1 VSRYRIV
8 IGVFL
13 VAALFSAVASDSLAY
28 TINTGFTD
36 PCHERMT
43 YRAAKD
49 LFASGLFKPESSV
62 QVPTDDVWEAVSDYI
77 TRTMNLEFESDAQK
91 FTVVSFMIGA
101 RYPDNRGKS
110 ITNVQSLRE
119 VHRDPN
125 RQKDHFLRE
134 VGDDYSAGN
143 ELAIERGLDFIR
155 FNVEA
160 MREARNFPP
169 AEQVVK
175 IPLYV
180 EFYGMVDV
188 KIWAPA
194 FRLGIATHAVQDS
207 FSHTIRSDDLH
218 RIRHVMNY
226 VDAVTYSYKQ
236 DRDGLRHSWAMDR
249 CKEEAVDI
257 AAGALEATTDFLAII
272 SSDDNVMAIDLERF
286 FDDWM
291 VYEQG
296 CNAEND
302 FCNSRWAEIARMD
315 PSLPVLEEVF
325 DCSQAPGS
333 GTMRFI
339 VIFLAVAIALITRRI
354 IVIAR
359 NRISR

>member
-1 VSRYRIV
+1 MSRHRIMM
-8 IGVFL
+8 GM
-13 VAALFSAVASDSLAY
+13 VAALYLTVASDSLAY

-36 PCHERMT
+36 PCHEKMT

-49 LFASGLFKPESSV
+49 LFANGLFEPESSIH
-62 QVPTDDVWEAVSDYI
+62 VPTGDAWKAVSDYI
-77 TRTMNLEFESDAQK
+77 TRTMNLEFESDAQE
-91 FTVVSFMIGA
+91 FAVVSFMIGA

-119 VHRDPN
+119 VHRDPH

-134 VGDDYSAGN
+134 VNDDYSAGN
-143 ELAIERGLDFIR
+143 DLAIERGLDFIR

-160 MREARNFPP
+160 MREARNRPP
-169 AEQVVK
+169 SEQVVK

-188 KIWAPA
+188 KIWDPA

-226 VDAVTYSYKQ
+226 VDAVTYNYKQ

-249 CKEEAVDI
+249 CNEEAVDI
-257 AAGALEATTDFLAII
+257 AAGALEATTDFIAILA
-272 SSDDNVMAIDLERF
+272 SDDDVMADDLERF

-291 VYEQG
+291 IYEQG

-302 FCNSRWAEIARMD
+302 FCNSRWADIARMD
-315 PSLPVLEEVF
+315 PSLPVLEEIF
-325 DCSQAPGS
+325 DCSQAPQSGS
-333 GTMRFI
+333 MRFI
-339 VIFLAVAIALITRRI
+339 VVLLAMVIALGARRI

-359 NRISR
+359 RRISR

>member
-1 VSRYRIV
+1 MSRHRIMMG
-8 IGVFL
+8 ICL
-13 VAALFSAVASDSLAY
+13 VAAFFLTVASDSLAY

-36 PCHERMT
+36 PCHEQMT

-49 LFASGLFKPESSV
+49 LFASGLFEPDISV
-62 QVPTDDVWEAVSDYI
+62 QVPTDDVWKAVSDYI
-77 TRTMNLEFESDAQK
+77 TRTMNLEFESDAK
-91 FTVVSFMIGA
+91 EFTTVSFMIGA

-119 VHRDPN
+119 VHRDPH

-134 VGDDYSAGN
+134 VNDDYSAGN

-155 FNVEA
+155 ANLEA
-160 MREARNFPP
+160 MREARNRSP

-194 FRLGIATHAVQDS
+194 FLLGVATHAVQDS

-218 RIRHVMNY
+218 RIRHVANY
-226 VDAVTYSYKQ
+226 VDAVSYSYKQ

-249 CKEEAVDI
+249 CNKEAVDI

-272 SSDDNVMAIDLERF
+272 ASDDDVMAVDLERF

-291 VYEQG
+291 IYEPG

-302 FCNSRWAEIARMD
+302 FCNSKWADIARMD
-315 PSLPVLEEVF
+315 PSLPILEEIF
-325 DCSQAPGS
+325 DCSQAPQS
-333 GTMRFI
+333 GTMRFL
-339 VIFLAVAIALITRRI
+339 VVLLAVVIALVTRRI

-359 NRISR
+359 RRISR

>member
-1 VSRYRIV
+1 MSRHRI
-8 IGVFL
+8 IMGMYL
-13 VAALFSAVASDSLAY
+13 VAVLCLTVASDSLAY

-36 PCHERMT
+36 ACHEQMT
-43 YRAAKD
+43 YLAAKD
-49 LFASGLFKPESSV
+49 LFASGLFKPEDTV
-62 QVPTDDVWEAVSDYI
+62 PVPTDDVWKAVSEYI
-77 TRTMNLEFESDAQK
+77 TRTMNLEFESDAQE
-91 FTVVSFMIGA
+91 FTVVSLMIGA

-125 RQKDHFLRE
+125 QQKDHFLRE
-134 VGDDYSAGN
+134 VNDDYAAGN
-143 ELAIERGLDFIR
+143 DLAIERGLDFIR
-155 FNVEA
+155 DNLEA
-160 MREARNFPP
+160 MREARNRPP
-169 AEQVVK
+169 TEQVVK

-194 FRLGIATHAVQDS
+194 FRLGVATHAVQDS

-218 RIRHVMNY
+218 RIRHVTNY
-226 VDAVTYSYKQ
+226 VDAVTSSYKQ

-249 CKEEAVDI
+249 CNKEAVDI
-257 AAGALEATTDFLAII
+257 AAGALEASTDFLTILA
-272 SSDDNVMAIDLERF
+272 SDDDAMTVDLEHF
-286 FDDWM
+286 FDNWM

-302 FCNSRWAEIARMD
+302 FCNSKWADIAQMD

-325 DCSQAPGS
+325 DCSQAPQS
-333 GTMRFI
+333 GTMRFL
-339 VIFLAVAIALITRRI
+339 VVLLAVVITLVIRRI

-359 NRISR
+359 KRISR